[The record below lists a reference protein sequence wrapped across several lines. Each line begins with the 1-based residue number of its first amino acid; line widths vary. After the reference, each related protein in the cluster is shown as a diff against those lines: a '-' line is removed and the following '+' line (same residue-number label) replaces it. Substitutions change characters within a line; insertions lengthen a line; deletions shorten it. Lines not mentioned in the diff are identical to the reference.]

1 MNKSL
6 SKITILIVILYT
18 IVNVFFISK
27 LKLEYDFES
36 FFPEKD
42 KDFAFFKDYAEKF
55 GNDNDW
61 LVIGLKNKDQS
72 IFNEK
77 SLQEIENITLKLKN
91 IPNVDSIQS
100 PTNIQNVLIS
110 PFGIVKIP
118 FLHISNHAVIKKD
131 SALIYS
137 YPELISTLF
146 AKDAKSVCLLLHFK
160 TKLKKDESK
169 ELHDSILKVIKNSSF
184 QETYLAGRLHA
195 EVEYI
200 ERMGFELIIFV
211 SSSIILII
219 FFLYISFRSAWGVVL
234 PLFIVIISIIA
245 CIGFMAM
252 NGKNLDIMTI
262 LIPTIMFV
270 VGMSDV
276 IHILSKYLEEL
287 RYGNDKTSAIKKT
300 MKEVGLA
307 TFLTSLTTAIG
318 FLTLLT
324 AGIRP
329 IREFGVY
336 TAVGVI
342 LAFVLAIT
350 FLPALLYFLEKPKI
364 VNTQNEKL
372 FWYKWLHNLLLNI
385 IKRRKIILIG
395 TILLSLLSI
404 YGISKIE
411 INVKLIDEVNEGDPL
426 KEDFLFF
433 EKSFGGGR
441 PFEFTIWLKDSTK
454 TMLDEPVL
462 ADLNKI
468 QNYLELKFNVK
479 QIFSPIS
486 VIKSMNRS
494 MHAGLPIFY
503 TLPSDSIES
512 KKISRILKI
521 ASNSNALKNL
531 ITSNK
536 LQARFTG
543 KIADIGSKYML
554 QKTDSMYLFL
564 DQNLDPAIYGYKIT
578 GSAALID
585 KTNFYLSKNMLEGLL
600 IAFVAIAIIMSLL
613 FRSPRIILVSLIPNI
628 IPLLFIGGLIGFWG
642 IGLKMSTS
650 IIFTIAFGIAVDD
663 TIHFLSKLKIELS
676 KGKNLLYAIK
686 RTFISTGKAI
696 ILTSII
702 LSGGFLTLIL
712 SSFNGTFY
720 TGLLISLTLIFAV
733 LADLL
738 LIPVL
743 LFVLYPPSKH
753 KRIIKK

>member
-1 MNKSL
+1 
-6 SKITILIVILYT
+6 
-18 IVNVFFISK
+18 
-27 LKLEYDFES
+27 
-36 FFPEKD
+36 
-42 KDFAFFKDYAEKF
+42 
-55 GNDNDW
+55 
-61 LVIGLKNKDQS
+61 
-72 IFNEK
+72 
-77 SLQEIENITLKLKN
+77 
-91 IPNVDSIQS
+91 
-100 PTNIQNVLIS
+100 
-110 PFGIVKIP
+110 
-118 FLHISNHAVIKKD
+118 
-131 SALIYS
+131 
-137 YPELISTLF
+137 
-146 AKDAKSVCLLLHFK
+146 
-160 TKLKKDESK
+160 
-169 ELHDSILKVIKNSSF
+169 
-184 QETYLAGRLHA
+184 
-195 EVEYI
+195 
-200 ERMGFELIIFV
+200 
-211 SSSIILII
+211 
-219 FFLYISFRSAWGVVL
+219 
-234 PLFIVIISIIA
+234 
-245 CIGFMAM
+245 MAM

-287 RYGNDKTSAIKKT
+287 RYGKDKISAIQKT

-336 TAVGVI
+336 TAVGVM
-342 LAFVLAIT
+342 LAFILAIT
-350 FLPALLYFLEKPKI
+350 FLPALLFFLEKPKI
-364 VNTQNEKL
+364 VNTQNDKL
-372 FWYKWLHNLLLNI
+372 FWYKWLHNLLLSI
-385 IKRRKIILIG
+385 IKHRIAILIT
-395 TILLSLLSI
+395 TITLSIISI

-433 EKSFGGGR
+433 EKNFGGGR

-454 TMLDEPVL
+454 SILDESVL
-462 ADLNKI
+462 KDLNKI
-468 QNYLELKFNVK
+468 QNYLEKDFHVK

-486 VIKSMNRS
+486 VVKSLNRS
-494 MHAGLPIFY
+494 IHAGLPFY
-503 TLPSDSIES
+503 YNIPTDSLENQ
-512 KKISRILKI
+512 KITRLLKI
-521 ASNSNALKNL
+521 ASNAKALNNL
-531 ITSNK
+531 ITPNQ

-543 KIADIGSKYML
+543 KIDDIGSKYMI

-564 DQNLDPAIYGYKIT
+564 EQNLDPSIYGYKVT

-613 FRSPRIILVSLIPNI
+613 FKSPKIILVSLIPNI
-628 IPLLFIGGLIGFWG
+628 IPLLLIGGLIGFWG

-676 KGKNLLYAIK
+676 KGKSMLYAIK

-733 LADLL
+733 FADLL

-743 LFVLYPPSKH
+743 LIFLYPSAKKH
-753 KRIIKK
+753 KNIKN